1 MAANGPLRE
10 AVADLCERRGAA
22 AEAGADRALHRQRR
36 DDRLRGPLRRADPLP
51 RLPRLRRLPH
61 RPSGRPH
68 ERGHGLL
75 RPGCHLCE
83 QAIEALVALHGEG
96 YRFQLHE
103 VDIESEELL
112 LRRLLE
118 KIPVVEID
126 GVVVSEL
133 ILDEAA
139 VRARLDTVGA

>member
-1 MAANGPLRE
+1 MT
-10 AVADLCERRGAA
+10 VVTVYS
-22 AEAGADRALHRQRR
+22 
-36 DDRLRGPLRRADPLP
+36 
-51 RLPRLRRLPH
+51 
-61 RPSGRPH
+61 RP
-68 ERGHGLL
+68 E
-75 RPGCHLCE
+75 CHLCAE
-83 QAIEALVALHGEG
+83 AVEALVAIHGEG
-96 YRFQLHE
+96 YRFDLHE

-112 LRRLLE
+112 LRRMLE